1 MKNLSDRTELLIE
14 DRAAFESFLSEEET
28 TEEEFKQSWYEG
40 YDGMIGGLLE
50 SCQEAAMNQ
59 LDRFIDNIDYQYY
72 DCSCHEG
79 ISESHMLT
87 ELRRAI
93 AGKIVNM

>member
-1 MKNLSDRTELLIE
+1 MKNLSDRTEMLIE
-14 DRAAFESFLSEEET
+14 DRAAFESFLSEIEE

-40 YDGMIGGLLE
+40 YDGMIGDLLE
-50 SCQEAAMNQ
+50 SCQEAYLNQ
-59 LDRFIDNIDYQYY
+59 LDRFIDNSDFCNYDFFCRKGIDVY
-72 DCSCHEG
+72 
-79 ISESHMLT
+79 HMLT

>member
-1 MKNLSDRTELLIE
+1 MQNLSDRTEMLIE
-14 DRAAFESFLSEEET
+14 DRAVFESFLSEEEQI
-28 TEEEFKQSWYEG
+28 EEEYKQSWYEG
-40 YDGMIGGLLE
+40 YDGMICALLE

-59 LDRFIDNIDYQYY
+59 LDRFIDNSDYQYY

-93 AGKIVNM
+93 AAKLANM

>member
-1 MKNLSDRTELLIE
+1 MQNLSDRTEMLIE
-14 DRAAFESFLSEEET
+14 DRAVFESFLSEEEQI
-28 TEEEFKQSWYEG
+28 EEEYKQSWYEG
-40 YDGMIGGLLE
+40 YDGMICALLE

-59 LDRFIDNIDYQYY
+59 LDRFIDNSEYQYY

-79 ISESHMLT
+79 ISESHMLA

-93 AGKIVNM
+93 AGKIVNI

>member
-1 MKNLSDRTELLIE
+1 MKDLSDRTEMLIE
-14 DRAAFESFLSEEET
+14 DRAAFESFLSEEEKI
-28 TEEEFKQSWYEG
+28 EEEYKQSWYEG
-40 YDGMIGGLLE
+40 YDGMICALLE

-59 LDRFIDNIDYQYY
+59 LDRFIDNSDYQYY

-87 ELRRAI
+87 ELRKAI
-93 AGKIVNM
+93 AGKLANI